1 MENKRE
7 KKKQEIFSDEIQNK
21 RRPEIANGTDNPI
34 CKQFLEGI
42 SKTSSIFAEKHFF
55 RLRPQKNE
63 KQSTFQHKKKLN
75 FEISLPLLFMQRFNL
90 VIS

>member
-42 SKTSSIFAEKHFF
+42 STSSIFAEKHFF
-55 RLRPQKNE
+55 RLRPQKN
-63 KQSTFQHKKKLN
+63 KRKNIQLSNTQKKN
-75 FEISLPLLFMQRFNL
+75 
-90 VIS
+90 